1 MLYSETTEVK
11 NYEHWTY
18 FNWSSEI

>member
-1 MLYSETTEVK
+1 MLYSETTEVN